1 MLSFPVSPEIVANH
15 SGSRLRSSWRTTLRK
30 TADRRVIFNS
40 VSAFLHRAGL
50 YAGVRVVL
58 NTWPTRCFL
67 IPPFILTFLVSPA
80 LSGVARPQE
89 TVQPTFADLEKSAT
103 AAREAGKIED
113 AVRDYQRAV
122 EIRADWE
129 EGWWYLGT
137 LQYDADHFVEATPA
151 LEEVVQ
157 LDPGNGPAWNF
168 LGLCEFETHDYEKS
182 LHHLQKGQELGTGD
196 DPEISRVSRYHLAL
210 LLNRDAE
217 FERASAMLALAFGD
231 QAPAQA
237 KVALGLALLRA
248 PLLPQEVDP
257 SQDAL
262 VQAAGETASLLARGD
277 SARTLDSFR
286 ALLAKYPNAP
296 YLHYAFGTALA
307 SAARDDE
314 ALLQQ
319 QEELKISPQSA
330 LLRIEI
336 SSLELRSH
344 NPRGA
349 LRAAEMAVQLA
360 SNSPAAHRALAQ
372 SLQALGQK
380 EKAAAELRVSKSLAP
395 EKGVRDTR
403 IIQMYALQPATVV
416 PEAAPAAAN
425 PAKSLSFDEL
435 SRQAAASL
443 AAGHT
448 DEAIHIYQEAL
459 QLHPEWD
466 EGRWNLAMLA
476 YSARHYPEAIVA
488 LKACVAR
495 RPDYGTAWAVLG
507 LSEFEIKDFSNAL
520 IHLQRGQDLGMGGS
534 KESVQLARYRLGVL
548 LNRNAEFDRTAELLA
563 PEAGPGPLAEKIQ
576 FALGMS
582 LLRISVLPD
591 EVESSKS
598 SLVLSAGE
606 IAALLQDS
614 KYDAVFPKFQALLQ
628 QYPAVPFLH
637 YAYGTALEALSQ
649 YDDAESQL
657 RQEIL
662 ISPKSELPYVRMA
675 SIALKTR
682 RPADALPSAQRAVQL
697 APDSAEAHYL
707 LGRSCLEVGQREKAL
722 QELETASKMAPGSP
736 EVHFNLA
743 KAYTKA
749 NLPEKAEQERATF
762 ARLNALAELQRS
774 RHGNQSYSGSHD
786 KTDFSIPRAEPTGV
800 PESH

>member
-1 MLSFPVSPEIVANH
+1 MLHTRRSIFVVVILTLLLSQVLCAAARQQEIV
-15 SGSRLRSSWRTTLRK
+15 R
-30 TADRRVIFNS
+30 
-40 VSAFLHRAGL
+40 
-50 YAGVRVVL
+50 
-58 NTWPTRCFL
+58 
-67 IPPFILTFLVSPA
+67 
-80 LSGVARPQE
+80 
-89 TVQPTFADLEKSAT
+89 PTFEDLEKSAT
-103 AAREAGKIED
+103 AAREAGKIDD

-122 EIRADWE
+122 EIRSDWE

-137 LQYDADHFVEATPA
+137 LQYDADRFAEAIPA
-151 LEEVVQ
+151 LEKVVQ
-157 LDPGNGPAWNF
+157 LDPANGPAWNF
-168 LGLCEFETHDYEKS
+168 LGLCEFETHDYETS
-182 LHHLQKGQELGTGD
+182 QHHLQKGQELGTGD
-196 DPEISRVSRYHLAL
+196 DPEVSRVARYHLAL
-210 LLNRDAE
+210 LLNRNGE
-217 FERASAMLALAFGD
+217 FEKAFDMLASAFGD
-231 QAPAQA
+231 ESPPQA
-237 KVALGLALLRA
+237 KIALGLVLLRA
-248 PLLPQEVDP
+248 PVLPQEVDP

-286 ALLAKYPNAP
+286 VLLAKYPNVP

-319 QEELKISPQSA
+319 QKELKISPQSP
-330 LLRIEI
+330 LPSIEI
-336 SSLELRSH
+336 SSLELRSR

-360 SNSPAAHRALAQ
+360 PNSPAAHRVLAH
-372 SLQALGQK
+372 SLQALDQK
-380 EKAAAELRVSKSLAP
+380 EKAAAELRVSETLAP
-395 EKGVRDTR
+395 EKRVRDTR
-403 IIQMYALQPATVV
+403 IVQMYALQPATVM
-416 PEAAPAAAN
+416 PEVAPAAAN
-425 PAKSLSFDEL
+425 PAKSPSFDEL

-443 AAGHT
+443 AAGNT
-448 DEAIHIYQEAL
+448 EEAIRIYQQAL
-459 QLHPEWD
+459 QAHPEWD

-476 YSARHYPEAIVA
+476 YSARNYPEAIAA

-507 LSEFEIKDFSNAL
+507 LSEFEIKDYSNAL

-534 KESVQLARYRLGVL
+534 TESVQLARYRLGVL
-548 LNRNAEFDRTAELLA
+548 LNRNAEFDRAAELLA

-591 EVESSKS
+591 DVDSSKR
-598 SLVLSAGE
+598 SLVPSAGE

-614 KYDAVFPKFQALLQ
+614 KYDAVFPKFEALLH

-649 YDDAESQL
+649 YDEAESQL

-662 ISPKSELPYVRMA
+662 ISPKSELPYVRIA
-675 SIALKTR
+675 SIALKMH
-682 RPADALPSAQRAVQL
+682 RPAEALPSAQRAVEL
-697 APDSAEAHYL
+697 GADSAEAHYL

-743 KAYTKA
+743 KAYAKA
-749 NLPEKAEQERATF
+749 NLPEKAEQERAAF

-774 RHGNQSYSGSHD
+774 HHGNQSYSGSHD
-786 KTDFSIPRAEPTGV
+786 KTDFSIPRAESATV
-800 PESH
+800 PAPEKP